1 MSESAEEEPSN
12 GNYVW
17 RWRDGS
23 HCQDHG
29 LSSGSPL
36 TSQLMPSIYQTHP
49 ASESGDGCVDAQ
61 KDRQGWDMDLEIAAH
76 ALVNEQVTEQLWFL
90 LISPGVL
97 LNLLPALGVGTKN

>member
-1 MSESAEEEPSN
+1 MAAIARTMALVQGA
-12 GNYVW
+12 GNK
-17 RWRDGS
+17 DS
-23 HCQDHG
+23 K
-29 LSSGSPL
+29 LSFCPL
-36 TSQLMPSIYQTHP
+36 TSQLMLSIYQTHP